1 MTRSER
7 APRTPGAAGPGAG
20 SGPGAAGPGAG
31 SGRRRAAAALA
42 AVAACAALAAGCGIR
57 STSVPV
63 DAGAAPSRMPCR
75 TTSAEASVPPA
86 GSVSMRVYLVCA
98 SQLATVERTVDVDDS
113 RSRPLLVAQALLSQL
128 QREPDAAERRAG
140 FTTDVPTG
148 LRVTEARKGDPDGT
162 LRLSEQPD
170 DLLYGGP
177 RADGVLVRRQ
187 QVDRLRRLGASG
199 RTGELRPR
207 GYLCTSET
215 KSLPGEV
222 PTLGAV
228 ELS

>member
-7 APRTPGAAGPGAG
+7 AYGAPRRGGPG
-20 SGPGAAGPGAG
+20 
-31 SGRRRAAAALA
+31 RRAGAALA

-75 TTSAEASVPPA
+75 TASAEATAPPQGNVSV
-86 GSVSMRVYLVCA
+86 RVYLVCA
-98 SQLATVERTVDVDDS
+98 SQLVTVERTVEVDES
-113 RSRPLLVAQALLSQL
+113 RSDPLLVAQALLSEL
-128 QREPDAAERRAG
+128 QRDPDANERRAG
-140 FTTDVPTG
+140 FSTDVPAG
-148 LRVTEARKGDPDGT
+148 LRVTEAHKGDPEGT
-162 LRLSEQPD
+162 LRLNQQPD
-170 DLLYGGP
+170 DLPAEALAQVVCSYAESESLGSGGSVLLGGP
-177 RADGVLVRRQ
+177 GNYA
-187 QVDRLRRLGASG
+187 
-199 RTGELRPR
+199 PR

-222 PTLGAV
+222 PTLGAL